1 MREQEKYLYWHLSRV
16 LDVLEVVFG
25 MDAPYTELQLYS
37 SLDNAREDWVPEHE
51 DDDNMSW
58 DAFNELANA
67 MQGKAVSPTDWGHL
81 EYASATIADAAK
93 YCDNY
98 IHSNEL

>member
-1 MREQEKYLYWHLSRV
+1 
-16 LDVLEVVFG
+16 
-25 MDAPYTELQLYS
+25 
-37 SLDNAREDWVPEHE
+37 
-51 DDDNMSW
+51 SW